1 MKKYLLIFLFV
12 SLFAAEKPE
21 TIDIA
26 KINYGAKSSSKNII
40 DNDKSTA
47 EDITSFTVKFPSR
60 AKLDEI
66 ELKFVPANGK
76 IIFKAIKGNKEVILG
91 KVDIT
96 EKDTAI
102 KFSTEKDDEYL
113 EIKIEW
119 IPKILNQ
126 KLTVREF
133 SAVTSDKDTIYLYK
147 EIANSIQKNSF
158 DSKISEA
165 AGADAATTQNEIS
178 TVTAKLPVEF
188 TVSPA
193 NVSPSR

>member
-76 IIFKAIKGNKEVILG
+76 IIFKAIKGNREVILG

-165 AGADAATTQNEIS
+165 AGADTATTQNEIS

>member
-165 AGADAATTQNEIS
+165 AGADTATTQNEIS

>member
-165 AGADAATTQNEIS
+165 AGADTATTQNEIS

-193 NVSPSR
+193 NVSPSK